1 MGILEVVT
9 TGNAVHPTE
18 HRKALTTRYFLT
30 SNVYQDV
37 VEKC

>member
-9 TGNAVHPTE
+9 IDNAENSTE
-18 HRKALTTRYFLT
+18 NRKTLTTKYFLIP
-30 SNVYQDV
+30 NVCQYI